1 MLERSA
7 HLLEAVL
14 FPLDRFDLD
23 SDHRGVAQVRLW
35 ILKLLACESADNLVE
50 YPHLLRLVV
59 DEAGRSEADQAQELR
74 LPLRRLKPRD
84 GFGTKYRTSGGKSME
99 GHPHGAM
106 RRKEREITDRAEID
120 TIRSWHQPMSCI
132 SPSPMATYRSSFP
145 SSLPITGPCFH
156 SASAGT
162 KIEILKR
169 NPKVC
174 FEVSQYQGVI
184 ESEQACDFEAR
195 HRTVT
200 RLFVLLTVAVRQ
212 FG

>member
-1 MLERSA
+1 VCTNGSGNDTNHARNFPKA
-7 HLLEAVL
+7 H
-14 FPLDRFDLD
+14 P
-23 SDHRGVAQVRLW
+23 S
-35 ILKLLACESADNLVE
+35 
-50 YPHLLRLVV
+50 HLPV
-59 DEAGRSEADQAQELR
+59 GQAQELR

-120 TIRSWHQPMSCI
+120 TILASTNVMHLALADGDVPFLVPVFFAYDEASM
-132 SPSPMATYRSSFP
+132 
-145 SSLPITGPCFH
+145 CFH

-174 FEVSQYQGVI
+174 FEVSQY
-184 ESEQACDFEAR
+184 
-195 HRTVT
+195 
-200 RLFVLLTVAVRQ
+200 
-212 FG
+212 